1 MCVYYWGPAACIE
14 GIIILSFVCS
24 KLPTQSLLSPDIY
37 LFDFNVS
44 FPIPAQFMPKF
55 IQSISLPSVYLFV
68 LSPLPLPLATTTLP
82 YSHIF
87 ISLLLLGSYV
97 CVLYVCVVCLHVC
110 GVVHMSAEWMEPSC
124 RSCQSL
130 CQKMKSGCSE
140 DTQHLSGTLQ
150 IRVLQAQVCVCVRV
164 GT

>member
-1 MCVYYWGPAACIE
+1 MY
-14 GIIILSFVCS
+14 
-24 KLPTQSLLSPDIY
+24 
-37 LFDFNVS
+37 
-44 FPIPAQFMPKF
+44 AQ
-55 IQSISLPSVYLFV
+55 INQSISLPSVYLFV
-68 LSPLPLPLATTTLP
+68 LSPLPLPLATTTTLP

-110 GVVHMSAEWMEPSC
+110 GVVHMSAEWMEPNC

-130 CQKMKSGCSE
+130 CQEMKSGCSE

-150 IRVLQAQVCVCVRV
+150 IRVLQAQVCVCVCACV